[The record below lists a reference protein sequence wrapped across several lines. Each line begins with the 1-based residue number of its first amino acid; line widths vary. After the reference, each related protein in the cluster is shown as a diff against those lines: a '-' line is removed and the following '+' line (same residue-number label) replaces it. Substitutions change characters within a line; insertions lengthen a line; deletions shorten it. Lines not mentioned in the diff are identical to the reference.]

1 MPVPTG
7 VLMISNVPQLVTCGI
22 DTHFASGVPDR
33 DHPWVS
39 TRPEMFEAYMHYLK
53 EQGYEVLSLRQLGSL
68 VDTNRLPADAWEII
82 EQRKAARK
90 EAYVKA
96 LVEDADTGEPLAVR
110 VYIEGEDGTL
120 LSKVSRFTG

>member
-1 MPVPTG
+1 MK
-7 VLMISNVPQLVTCGI
+7 C
-22 DTHFASGVPDR
+22 
-33 DHPWVS
+33 
-39 TRPEMFEAYMHYLK
+39 
-53 EQGYEVLSLRQLGSL
+53 SLRQLGSL

-110 VYIEGEDGTL
+110 VYIEGEDGTHYYPRSL
-120 LSKVSRFTG
+120 ASLGSSVDYRKQNRIHPESREYHTTLSAGWFSMLGIMLSPSS